1 MAQIIPSVSKG
12 AEVPTKVRVAAVQ
25 AEPRWLDLRA
35 GVQQAIELIETA
47 AAGGAQLVAFPET
60 FLPGYPWWLW
70 LDSVSWGQGFFAR
83 YRTNSMTVG
92 RTEFRRIA
100 DAARRNRI
108 HVLLGFSERCGSAL
122 YMSQCLID
130 DRGVLAGVRRKPELT
145 PLEHHIFRSGEVT
158 EPYVFRT
165 DIGRI
170 GVQGGS
176 EQLHLPAR
184 QELERTGAQVHIV
197 SWPGFIIAR
206 DVDWGVRVNNAATLW
221 YAVVGNLNVIA
232 ACSVM
237 DVAGSE
243 SRRGGAEPA
252 KQLVRGPG
260 GHSRIYAPGGEELA
274 APLSGHEE
282 GILYADLELEL
293 SCESAA

>member
-1 MAQIIPSVSKG
+1 M
-12 AEVPTKVRVAAVQ
+12 PTNIRVAAVQ

-35 GVQQAIELIETA
+35 GVQQTIDLIETA

-70 LDSVSWGQGFFAR
+70 LDEVSWGPGFFAR

-100 DAARRNRI
+100 DAARRQRI
-108 HVLLGFSERCGSAL
+108 HVLLGFSERCGSSL
-122 YMSQCLID
+122 YLSQCLID
-130 DRGVLAGVRRKPELT
+130 DRGVLLGVRRKPELT
-145 PLEHHIFRSGEVT
+145 QLERKIFCPGEPG
-158 EPYVFRT
+158 EPHVFRT
-165 DIGRI
+165 GLGRI

-176 EQLHLPAR
+176 EQLHLPPR
-184 QELERTGAQVHIV
+184 RELERSGAQVHIV
-197 SWPGFIIAR
+197 SWPGFIVAR
-206 DVDWGVRVNNAATLW
+206 DVEWGVRVNNAATLW
-221 YAVVGNLNVIA
+221 YAVVGQLHVVA

-243 SRRGGAEPA
+243 SRRGPEPV

-260 GHSRIYAPGGEELA
+260 GHARIFGPGGRELA
-274 APLSGHEE
+274 APLGGHEE
-282 GILYADLELEL
+282 GLIYADIELD
-293 SCESAA
+293 SSAESAA

>member
-1 MAQIIPSVSKG
+1 M
-12 AEVPTKVRVAAVQ
+12 PTKVRVAAVQ

-35 GVQQAIELIETA
+35 GVQQAVEFIEDA

-70 LDSVSWGQGFFAR
+70 LESVSWGQGFFAR

-100 DAARRNRI
+100 DAARRHRI
-108 HVLLGFSERCGSAL
+108 HVLLGFSERCGTAL

-130 DRGVLAGVRRKPELT
+130 DRGVLLGVRRKPELT
-145 PLEHHIFRSGEVT
+145 PLEHKIFRCGEPG
-158 EPYVFRT
+158 EPEVFQT
-165 DIGRI
+165 GIGRI
-170 GVQGGS
+170 AVQGGS

-184 QELERTGAQVHIV
+184 RELERTGAQIHVV
-197 SWPGFIIAR
+197 SWPGFIVAR
-206 DVDWGVRVNNAATLW
+206 DVDWGVRVNNAATRW
-221 YAVVGNLNVIA
+221 YAVVGQLNVVA

-243 SRRGGAEPA
+243 SRRGSEPA

-260 GHSRIYAPGGEELA
+260 GHARIFAPGGEELA
-274 APLSGHEE
+274 SPLSGHEQ
-282 GILYADLELEL
+282 GLLYADLELDL
-293 SCESAA
+293 SFESAA

>member
-1 MAQIIPSVSKG
+1 MS
-12 AEVPTKVRVAAVQ
+12 TKVRVAAVQ

-35 GVQQAIELIETA
+35 GVGQVVELIETA

-70 LDSVSWGQGFFAR
+70 LDSVSWGQGFLAR

-100 DAARRNRI
+100 DAARRHRI
-108 HVLLGFSERCGSAL
+108 HVLLGFSERCGNSL

-130 DRGVLAGVRRKPELT
+130 DRGVLLGVRRKPELS
-145 PLEHHIFRSGEVT
+145 PLEHRIFRCGEAG
-158 EPYVFRT
+158 EPHVFRT
-165 DIGRI
+165 AIGRI

-184 QELERTGAQVHIV
+184 HELERTGAQVHIV
-197 SWPGFIIAR
+197 SWPGFITAR
-206 DVDWGVRVNNAATLW
+206 DVEWGVRVNNAATLW
-221 YAVVGNLNVIA
+221 YAVVGRLHVVA
-232 ACSVM
+232 ACAVM
-237 DVAGSE
+237 EVAGSE
-243 SRRGGAEPA
+243 SRYGNDPA

-260 GHSRIYAPGGEELA
+260 GHARIFAPGGEELGV
-274 APLSGHEE
+274 PLSGHEE
-282 GILYADLELEL
+282 GLVYGDLELDL
-293 SCESAA
+293 AAESAA

>member
-1 MAQIIPSVSKG
+1 M
-12 AEVPTKVRVAAVQ
+12 PTKVRVAAVQ

-35 GVQQAIELIETA
+35 GVAQVIEFIESA
-47 AAGGAQLVAFPET
+47 ATGGAQLVAFPET

-100 DAARRNRI
+100 DAARRHHI
-108 HVLLGFSERCGSAL
+108 HVLLGFSERSAGSL

-130 DRGVLAGVRRKPELT
+130 DRGVLLGVRRKPELT
-145 PLEHHIFRSGEVT
+145 SLEHRIFQSGEIT

-165 DIGRI
+165 GIGRI

-176 EQLHLPAR
+176 EQLNLPAR
-184 QELERTGAQVHIV
+184 SDLERTGAQVHIV
-197 SWPGFIIAR
+197 SWPGFIVAR
-206 DVDWGVRVNNAATLW
+206 DVEWGVRVNNAATLW
-221 YAVVGNLNVIA
+221 YSVVGQLNVIA

-243 SRRGGAEPA
+243 FHRGPEQV
-252 KQLVRGPG
+252 KELVRGPG
-260 GHSRIYAPGGEELA
+260 GHARIYAPGGQELA
-274 APLSGHEE
+274 SPLSGHQE
-282 GILYADLELEL
+282 GLLYADLELDL
-293 SCESAA
+293 SVESAA